1 MDNIKQDQTSAAASA
16 ALVNGGL
23 ADSGATR
30 RTVSTFI
37 AVLVAHVMVDF
48 MGMSVWPVYKTLAGL
63 DVAKA
68 GWIATVIAMSGTA
81 LQPLFGSI
89 ADRFGPRR
97 VILLGALLTSFAMLL
112 GPLADYQAE
121 LNRALPTLF
130 GLSGFYLVVFVIL
143 AAGRLGQD
151 MFHPAGAG
159 LAGRF
164 SARRGSMFLAV
175 FIAVGSIGF
184 GLSQIGFRTAYNHLG
199 HHTEIL
205 LLPAALLWIVVWV
218 WCKPAE
224 AVNSRRVSVIASLA
238 ALRPVAGQILA
249 LFLILAI
256 SSGVMSGLFFLMPE
270 FAHEKGYPAWLGQ
283 GGAFGL
289 IIFGATL
296 FMVPMGHLADRIGRR
311 RTLIA
316 MTILSTISYHAIVR
330 LTLPVP
336 AFILLCILGGAFLG
350 TVNPLGVAFGQRIA
364 PRENVSIVSAILMG
378 WAWCLGGT
386 VPSIAGELYTRLG
399 HNATK
404 ALMLISFAN
413 VVMVL
418 MAFLLPKV
426 TKRDD

>member
-1 MDNIKQDQTSAAASA
+1 
-16 ALVNGGL
+16 V
-23 ADSGATR
+23 
-30 RTVSTFI
+30 V
-37 AVLVAHVMVDF
+37 VAHIMVDF
-48 MGMSVWPVYKTLAGL
+48 MGLSVWPVYKTLAGL

-89 ADRFGPRR
+89 ADRFGTRR
-97 VILLGALLTSFAMLL
+97 VILLGTLLTSFSLLL
-112 GPLADYQAE
+112 GPLADYQTT
-121 LNRALPTLF
+121 LNRLLPTFF
-130 GLSGFYLVVFVIL
+130 GLSGFYLVVFIIL

-159 LAGRF
+159 LAGSF
-164 SARRGSMFLAV
+164 SARRGSTFLAV

-184 GLSQIGFRTAYNHLG
+184 GLSQIGFRTAYNNLD

-205 LLPAALLWIVVWV
+205 FIPVVILWAFVWI
-218 WCKPAE
+218 WCRPTE
-224 AVNSRRVSVIASLA
+224 ASQARRISVIASLA

-270 FAHEKGYPAWLGQ
+270 FAHEKGYPSWIGQ
-283 GGAFGL
+283 CGAFGL
-289 IIFGATL
+289 IIFGATV

-311 RTLIA
+311 RMLIA
-316 MTILSTISYHAIVR
+316 MTILSAISYHAIVR

-336 AFILLCILGGAFLG
+336 AFVLLCVVGGAFLG
-350 TVNPLGVAFGQRIA
+350 TVNPLGVAFGQWIA

-386 VPSIAGELYTRLG
+386 VISIAGELYTRLG
-399 HNATK
+399 HNASK
-404 ALMLISFAN
+404 ALMLLGLAN
-413 VVMVL
+413 IVMVL

-426 TKRDD
+426 TDKGD

>member
-1 MDNIKQDQTSAAASA
+1 MA
-16 ALVNGGL
+16 V
-23 ADSGATR
+23 
-30 RTVSTFI
+30 VI
-37 AVLVAHVMVDF
+37 AHIMVDF
-48 MGMSVWPVYKTLAGL
+48 MGLSVWPVYKTLAGL

-89 ADRFGPRR
+89 ADRFGTRR
-97 VILLGALLTSFAMLL
+97 VILLGTLLTSFSLLL
-112 GPLADYQAE
+112 GPLADYQTT
-121 LNRALPTLF
+121 LNRLLPTLF

-159 LAGRF
+159 LAGSF
-164 SARRGSMFLAV
+164 SARHGSTFLAV

-184 GLSQIGFRTAYNHLG
+184 GLSQIGFRTVYNNLD
-199 HHTEIL
+199 HHTEVLFIPVLIL
-205 LLPAALLWIVVWV
+205 WTFVWLW
-218 WCKPAE
+218 CRPAE
-224 AVNSRRVSVIASLA
+224 ASHERKLSVIASLA
-238 ALRPVAGQILA
+238 ALRPVAGQIFA

-270 FAHEKGYPAWLGQ
+270 FAHEKGYPPWIGQ

-289 IIFGATL
+289 IIFGATV

-311 RTLIA
+311 RMLIA
-316 MTILSTISYHAIVR
+316 MTILSAASYHAIVR

-336 AFILLCILGGAFLG
+336 AFIALCIAGGAFLG
-350 TVNPLGVAFGQRIA
+350 TVNPLGVAFGQWIA

-386 VPSIAGELYTRLG
+386 VISIAGELYTYLG
-399 HNATK
+399 HNASR
-404 ALMLISFAN
+404 ALMLLGSAN
-413 VVMVL
+413 VLMVIL
-418 MAFLLPKV
+418 SFLLPKA
-426 TKRDD
+426 TKNKN

>member
-1 MDNIKQDQTSAAASA
+1 MDDIKQAPAVPFT
-16 ALVNGGL
+16 GGL
-23 ADSGATR
+23 PADEITR
-30 RTVSTFI
+30 RSAGTFI
-37 AVLVAHVMVDF
+37 AVVIAHVMVDF

-89 ADRFGPRR
+89 ADRFGTRR
-97 VILLGALLTSFAMLL
+97 VVLLGAFLPSLALLL
-112 GPLADYQAE
+112 GPLADYQAQ
-121 LNRALPTLF
+121 LNRVLPTVF

-159 LAGRF
+159 LAGSF

-175 FIAVGSIGF
+175 FIAFGSVGF
-184 GLSQIGFRTAYNHLG
+184 GLSQIGFRTAYNNLG

-205 LLPAALLWIVVWV
+205 FFPAAILWTAIWL
-218 WCKPAE
+218 WCRPAE
-224 AVNSRRVSVIASLA
+224 SLSAKRISVIASLRS
-238 ALRPVAGQILA
+238 LRPVAGPILA

-256 SSGVMSGLFFLMPE
+256 SSGVMAGLFFLMPE
-270 FAHEKGYPAWLGQ
+270 FAREKGYPAWIGQ

-289 IIFGATL
+289 IVFGATV

-311 RTLIA
+311 RTLAAI
-316 MTILSTISYHAIVR
+316 TILSAVSYHALVR

-336 AFILLCILGGAFLG
+336 VFILLCVAGGAFLG
-350 TVNPLGVAFGQRIA
+350 TVNPLGVALGQRIA
-364 PRENVSIVSAILMG
+364 PRENVSIVSAVLMG

-386 VPSIAGELYTRLG
+386 VISIAGELYTRLG
-399 HNATK
+399 NNATR
-404 ALMLISFAN
+404 ALMLLGFAN
-413 VVMVL
+413 FVMVL
-418 MAFLLPKV
+418 LAFLLPRV
-426 TKRDD
+426 AGAGNSPAR